1 MVYEEVS
8 SKRDIQPICEALGE
22 IVIEDLD
29 LSVRTYNCFILAGI
43 RTVSDLYN
51 KLNEGLSSCMKI
63 RHLTRECMVE
73 MLAVA
78 KSVGYPLDSEMESF
92 PNLNTANDSLA
103 SEPSN
108 TNPSSQQFDLGE
120 GAKVSNENASHGSYV
135 TNGGLENTVCMV
147 RMAIEGGHLT
157 ERESKVLD
165 MRFGITDGCAHTLE
179 EIGEHFGVTRERI
192 RQIEAKALRK
202 IRHPNHCVGPKNDFE
217 KSDETHDPDEILA
230 QCIADN
236 GVALGTPAQFSMCA
250 VGISE
255 DADMTLITRG
265 NHLFVTL
272 RIDRGNEDTRA
283 TLDFFHF
290 NSKDIFELIS
300 LSAKGYT
307 MIAQI
312 DKQHS
317 RKGDLRITPLKVFCD
332 NPGTEVLLCTRL
344 LELFT
349 PIAEMAL
356 SVLNQVLNS
365 KCNGMSVKDFG
376 YSNFE

>member
-1 MVYEEVS
+1 MSNETGSE
-8 SKRDIQPICEALGE
+8 RNTPD
-22 IVIEDLD
+22 
-29 LSVRTYNCFILAGI
+29 
-43 RTVSDLYN
+43 
-51 KLNEGLSSCMKI
+51 EGLKNAVS
-63 RHLTRECMVE
+63 MV
-73 MLAVA
+73 
-78 KSVGYPLDSEMESF
+78 
-92 PNLNTANDSLA
+92 
-103 SEPSN
+103 
-108 TNPSSQQFDLGE
+108 
-120 GAKVSNENASHGSYV
+120 
-135 TNGGLENTVCMV
+135 LEQ
-147 RMAIEGGHLT
+147 GFLT
-157 ERESKVLD
+157 ERESKILD

-179 EIGEHFGVTRERI
+179 EIGERFGVTRERI
-192 RQIEAKALRK
+192 RQVEAKGLRK
-202 IRHPNHCVGPKNDFE
+202 TRFLLSKNIEQCPLTPCERSVLEMLFGRADGHWHTLKETADNLGLTCEQTSQIESTALLKICQSE
-217 KSDETHDPDEILA
+217 KQRIEVQNNCDEPVIHDPDEILA
-230 QCIADN
+230 QCVADN

-255 DADMTLITRG
+255 DADMSLITRG

-312 DKQHS
+312 DKQNS

>member
-1 MVYEEVS
+1 MKKQRIEVQNNCEEPV
-8 SKRDIQPICEALGE
+8 
-22 IVIEDLD
+22 
-29 LSVRTYNCFILAGI
+29 
-43 RTVSDLYN
+43 
-51 KLNEGLSSCMKI
+51 
-63 RHLTRECMVE
+63 
-73 MLAVA
+73 
-78 KSVGYPLDSEMESF
+78 
-92 PNLNTANDSLA
+92 
-103 SEPSN
+103 
-108 TNPSSQQFDLGE
+108 
-120 GAKVSNENASHGSYV
+120 
-135 TNGGLENTVCMV
+135 
-147 RMAIEGGHLT
+147 
-157 ERESKVLD
+157 
-165 MRFGITDGCAHTLE
+165 
-179 EIGEHFGVTRERI
+179 
-192 RQIEAKALRK
+192 
-202 IRHPNHCVGPKNDFE
+202 
-217 KSDETHDPDEILA
+217 THDPDEILA

-272 RIDRGNEDTRA
+272 RIDRGNEDARA
-283 TLDFFHF
+283 TLDFIHF

-332 NPGTEVLLCTRL
+332 NPETEVLLCTRL

>member
-1 MVYEEVS
+1 MSNETGSE
-8 SKRDIQPICEALGE
+8 RNAPD
-22 IVIEDLD
+22 
-29 LSVRTYNCFILAGI
+29 
-43 RTVSDLYN
+43 
-51 KLNEGLSSCMKI
+51 EGLKNAVS
-63 RHLTRECMVE
+63 MV
-73 MLAVA
+73 
-78 KSVGYPLDSEMESF
+78 
-92 PNLNTANDSLA
+92 
-103 SEPSN
+103 
-108 TNPSSQQFDLGE
+108 
-120 GAKVSNENASHGSYV
+120 
-135 TNGGLENTVCMV
+135 LEQ
-147 RMAIEGGHLT
+147 GFLT
-157 ERESKVLD
+157 ERESKLLD

-179 EIGEHFGVTRERI
+179 EIGEHFGVTSERI
-192 RQIEAKALRK
+192 RQIEAKGLRK
-202 IRHPNHCVGPKNDFE
+202 IRFLLSKNIEQCPLTPCERSVLEMLFGRADGHWHTLKETADNLGLTCERTSQIESTAFLKICQSE
-217 KSDETHDPDEILA
+217 KQRIEVQSKCEEPVTHDPDEILA

-312 DKQHS
+312 DKQNS